1 MKHKVWTKHLLG
13 AVFAFLLSVSAIG
26 SICTGLELPV
36 DSMLHMIVWCGIFAV
51 ASSILFWFRYGGR
64 ITIGLG
70 VLVLLILWKNEALL
84 QQLQTLIY
92 LISSCYHD
100 AYEWPIFGNPVAEEV
115 SFPLIIWAALMT
127 ACVNRYFCRRGNIVA
142 VLPPVILPL
151 ALCLVVTDTVPDT
164 IYLYLLALC
173 LGVLLITDWT
183 RHNSDTQGI
192 KLTLRM
198 TVPLAVF
205 FALLFCMNPQ
215 QTYVNNAGKLQK
227 EVFSWF
233 KQSVD
238 TTQSIIDSAP
248 ADAAASKEINLQQ
261 AGPKSDI
268 AYSVMRINA
277 PVDGAVYLRGRDYD
291 EYSGTGW
298 RASEDRREDFSSRGP
313 TTGKLTIVTYRVR
326 DVLYVP
332 YYATEKILL
341 NGGAYRNDENIMSYS
356 YSLSKAGI
364 ARSGRPDSKYTELS
378 NETRLWAMRLVNE
391 ITDRSAT
398 LEERTRQ
405 IQDYVRNSATYDRS
419 TSRMDAQYS
428 DFAKWFLEESDTGY
442 CIHFAT
448 AATVLLRA
456 AGIPARYVEGYMVHC
471 NAGENV
477 VVFNQD
483 AHAWAEYY
491 DIRSGVW
498 RILEATPADLEENAT
513 EETSNPMSEET
524 QTKPVNSET
533 ESGNIED
540 ESTDPSTSPEDTPG
554 TPNDLPG
561 NQDGQGGNQG
571 PFQNLKWLG
580 AVFKGLLAVVIALL
594 QRYIRLFWKRK
605 QWTCGKPNE
614 KTIARWRQT
623 RQLAKLL
630 KRPYPAELDTLAQ
643 KAKFS
648 QHKIQPAELQQFEDY
663 RQALRNV
670 LCNQPWYQ
678 RFLFYW
684 ILVISW

>member
-1 MKHKVWTKHLLG
+1 MKHKVWEKHLIG

-36 DSMLHMIVWCGIFAV
+36 DSMLHIIVWCGIFAV
-51 ASSILFWFRYGGR
+51 ASSVLFWFRYGGR
-64 ITIGLG
+64 ITVGLG
-70 VLVLLILWKNEALL
+70 VLALLILWKNEALL
-84 QQLQTLIY
+84 QQVQTLGY

-100 AYEWPIFGNPVAEEV
+100 AYEWPIFGNRVAEEV
-115 SFPLIIWAALMT
+115 SFPLIIWAALMA
-127 ACVNRYFCRRGNIVA
+127 ACVNRYFCRRGNIVP
-142 VLPPVILPL
+142 VLPPVFLPL

-164 IYLYLLALC
+164 IYLYILALC

-205 FALLFCMNPQ
+205 LALLFCMNPQ

-227 EVFSWF
+227 EVISWF
-233 KQSVD
+233 KQFGD
-238 TTQSIIDSAP
+238 TTQSIINGAP
-248 ADAAASKEINLQQ
+248 ADAAVSQQINLRQV
-261 AGPKSDI
+261 GPKSNI
-268 AYSVMRINA
+268 SYSVMRINA
-277 PVDGAVYLRGRDYD
+277 SVDGAVYLRGRDYD

-298 RASEDRREDFSSRGP
+298 KASADRCEDFFSYGP
-313 TTGKLTIVTYRVR
+313 TTGKLTIVTYRVQ

-332 YYATEKILL
+332 YYATEEILL
-341 NGGAYRNDENIMSYS
+341 NGGACRNDENIKSYS
-356 YSLSKAGI
+356 YSLSGKGVANSV
-364 ARSGRPDSKYTELS
+364 APDLKYTELS
-378 NETRLWAMRLVNE
+378 NETRLWATRLVNE
-391 ITDRSAT
+391 ITGRAT
-398 LEERTRQ
+398 TFDERICL

-428 DFAKWFLEESDTGY
+428 DFAKWFLEESETGY
-442 CIHFAT
+442 CVHFAT
-448 AATVLLRA
+448 AAAVLLRA
-456 AGIPARYVEGYMVHC
+456 AGILARYVEGYMVHC
-471 NAGENV
+471 NAGENA

-491 DIRSGVW
+491 DIRTGVW
-498 RILEATPADLEENAT
+498 RILEVTPADWQSPTDDET
-513 EETSNPMSEET
+513 EPNET
-524 QTKPVNSET
+524 QTEPEHT
-533 ESGNIED
+533 EPESGNIED
-540 ESTDPSTSPEDTPG
+540 EPTDPSESLENAPG

-561 NQDGQGGNQG
+561 NQDGQGGASLR
-571 PFQNLKWLG
+571 NLKWPG
-580 AVFKGLLAVVIALL
+580 TVFKGLLAVVIVLL

-614 KTIARWRQT
+614 MTIARWRQT
-623 RQLAKLL
+623 RKMAKLL
-630 KRPYPAELDTLAQ
+630 KQPYPVELDGLAQ

-663 RQALRNV
+663 RQALRNI
-670 LCNQPWYQ
+670 LCNQPWYR
-678 RFLFYW
+678 RFLFCW